1 MDWKKRVNWEKLK
14 TFHCV
19 SKLGS
24 FTKAGEFLH
33 ISQSAVSR
41 QVQDLEHQVGCKL
54 FVRDHRHLVLT
65 KEGEIILN
73 AVEQM
78 MSDVEMAYTLIQEE
92 SNEPQ
97 GLLKVTTT
105 SALATLWLARFAPDF
120 LKKYPKMRLTIIGND
135 QELDLTIRQADVAI
149 RPRIESQPDLE
160 QKHLTTFHLGLY
172 ASPQYLKEFGSPQH
186 PKDLDDHRLLV
197 FGDYTTHPYG
207 NINWVLKVGSSPE
220 KERIPYMCINS
231 SQGLMWS
238 AEAGLGI
245 AGLSQE
251 YAQENDKLV
260 RVLPSHETP
269 TIDLY
274 YVYPSHFKNSK
285 RITVFGDYLAEKLN
299 KKE

>member
-1 MDWKKRVNWEKLK
+1 MDWKKKINWEKLK

-19 SKLGS
+19 SKLAN

-33 ISQSAVSR
+33 ISQSAISR
-41 QVQDLEHQVGCKL
+41 QIQDLEHQVGSKL
-54 FVRDHRHLVLT
+54 FVRDHRQLVLT

-78 MSDVEMAYTLIQEE
+78 MSNVDEAYTLIQEE
-92 SNEPQ
+92 GGEPR

-105 SALATLWLARFAPDF
+105 SALATLWLAKFTPEF
-120 LKKYPKMRLTIIGND
+120 LQKYPKIRLTIIGND
-135 QELDLTIRQADVAI
+135 QELDLGIRQADVAI
-149 RPRIESQPDLE
+149 RPYIESQPDLE
-160 QKHLTTFHLGLY
+160 QRRLTTFHLGLY
-172 ASPQYLKEFGSPQH
+172 ASPEYLKKFGVPKRV
-186 PKDLDDHRLLV
+186 KDLDHHRLLV
-197 FGDYTTHPYG
+197 FGDYSTHPYG
-207 NINWVLKVGSSPE
+207 NINWILKVGTSPN

-251 YAQENDKLV
+251 YAQENDKLI
-260 RVLPSHETP
+260 RVLPDCETP

-274 YVYPSHFKNSK
+274 YVYSSHFKNSK
-285 RITVFGDYLAEKLN
+285 RITAFGDYLHEKLN
-299 KKE
+299 KHA